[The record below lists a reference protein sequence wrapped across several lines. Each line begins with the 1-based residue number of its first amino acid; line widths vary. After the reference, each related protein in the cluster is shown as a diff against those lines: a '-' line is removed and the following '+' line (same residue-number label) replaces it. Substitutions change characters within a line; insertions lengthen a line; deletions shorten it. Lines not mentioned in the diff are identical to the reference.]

1 MARKQTPPPGRLIVS
16 IIYSSIDAVAD
27 SLKLLERQFGRVQY
41 ETIEM
46 PYTSEAYSEEMGD
59 KLQRRFFSFEK
70 PVERDRLPQIK
81 AACLKIEK
89 QFGDHVDDFTFR
101 TVNLD
106 PGILTPDNLVM
117 ASTREYNHRVYLGEG
132 VFAELV
138 LVFAKG
144 RFVRMPW
151 TIADFYHGEAI
162 DFFLR
167 VRESFELMGES
178 TQSQAG

>member
-1 MARKQTPPPGRLIVS
+1 VS
-16 IIYSSIDAVAD
+16 IIYSSIDALAD
-27 SLKLLERQFGRVQY
+27 ALKMLERQFGRVQY
-41 ETIEM
+41 ETTETV
-46 PYTSEAYSEEMGD
+46 YTGKTYSEEMGD
-59 KLQRRFFSFEK
+59 RLERRFFSFER

-106 PGILTPDNLVM
+106 PGILTPDNLVV
-117 ASTREYNHRVYLGEG
+117 ASTREYNHRIYLSDG

-138 LVFAKG
+138 LVYAKG

-151 TIADFYHGEAI
+151 TISDYYHGEAI
-162 DFFLR
+162 DLFLR

-178 TQSQAG
+178 MQPQTG